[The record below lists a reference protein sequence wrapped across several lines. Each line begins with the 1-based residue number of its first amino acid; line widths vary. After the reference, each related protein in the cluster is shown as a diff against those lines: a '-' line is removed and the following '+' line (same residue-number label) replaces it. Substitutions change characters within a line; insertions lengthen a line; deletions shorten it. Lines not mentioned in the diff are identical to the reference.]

1 MILIDGKKIAAEIRE
16 ELKKEV
22 SDLKSKTNKVPGLT
36 VILIGDMA
44 PSQIYVRMKEKA
56 ANEIGL
62 KSEIIKYPGSIEE
75 NAVLHKIDELNKDES
90 VSGILVQLPLPK
102 HIDKQKVIES
112 ISPNKDVDGFHPMN
126 VGNLSSGYESSV
138 PCTPLGCY
146 LLIKKI
152 EPNLNGKKAVV
163 VGRSNLNGKPMT
175 QLLLK
180 ENCTV
185 TITHSKT
192 KDLKGECLKG
202 DIIVAAVGIPELVKG
217 DWVKKDAIVID
228 VGINKTDKG
237 IVGDVAFDEVSKVAK
252 AITPVPGGVGPMTIA
267 CLLKNTI
274 ECFKRSQKN

>member
-1 MILIDGKKIAAEIRE
+1 MILIDGKKIAAELRQ

-22 SDLKSKTNKVPGLT
+22 SDLKAKYDKVPGLT
-36 VILIGDMA
+36 VILIGDMT
-44 PSQIYVRMKEKA
+44 PSQIYVRNKEKSA
-56 ANEIGL
+56 TEVGL
-62 KSEIIKYPGSIEE
+62 KSDVIKYPDTVEE
-75 NAVLHKIDELNKDES
+75 KVILDKIHDLNKDDT

-102 HIDKQKVIES
+102 HIDKQKVIEKIDPS
-112 ISPNKDVDGFHPMN
+112 KDVDGFHPMN

-146 LLIKKI
+146 LLIKKM
-152 EPNLNGKKAVV
+152 EPNLDGKKAVII
-163 VGRSNLNGKPMT
+163 GRSNLNGKPMA

-185 TITHSKT
+185 TITHSRT
-192 KDLKGECLKG
+192 KDLKAECLEA

-217 DWVKKDAIVID
+217 DWVKEDTIVID

-237 IVGDVAFDEVSKVAK
+237 IVGDVAFDEVSKNAK
-252 AITPVPGGVGPMTIA
+252 AVTPVPGGVGPMTIA

-274 ECFKRSQKN
+274 DCFKRSQV